1 MIQELEWPRFGI
13 GKADLKAQILS
24 QTEISPG
31 SIFRSVEPMGPY
43 LLQWILTWAMYLPIY
58 HILSYFYL
66 EKCYIYTSTCNKNY
80 HWSLDK
86 HLKVYIAFFFYFTL
100 LMWHCQLTIIFYFY
114 FLKMYDSMID
124 WQCHIR
130 KVNKN

>member
-43 LLQWILTWAMYLPIY
+43 LLQ
-58 HILSYFYL
+58 
-66 EKCYIYTSTCNKNY
+66 
-80 HWSLDK
+80 
-86 HLKVYIAFFFYFTL
+86 
-100 LMWHCQLTIIFYFY
+100 
-114 FLKMYDSMID
+114 
-124 WQCHIR
+124 
-130 KVNKN
+130 